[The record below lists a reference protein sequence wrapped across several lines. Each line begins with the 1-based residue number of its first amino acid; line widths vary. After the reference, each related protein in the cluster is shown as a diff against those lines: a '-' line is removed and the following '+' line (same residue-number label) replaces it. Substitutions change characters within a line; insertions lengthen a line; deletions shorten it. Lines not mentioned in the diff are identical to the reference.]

1 MRYLYLI
8 RLKKHDGHVQR
19 NLQAV
24 SKKQNKNQG
33 TSVSLNINEE
43 SLFDRKNLC

>member
-1 MRYLYLI
+1 MRYLYSI
-8 RLKKHDGHVQR
+8 RLKKHDGHVQH

-24 SKKQNKNQG
+24 CKKRDKNQG
-33 TSVSLNINEE
+33 TSVSLTINEE